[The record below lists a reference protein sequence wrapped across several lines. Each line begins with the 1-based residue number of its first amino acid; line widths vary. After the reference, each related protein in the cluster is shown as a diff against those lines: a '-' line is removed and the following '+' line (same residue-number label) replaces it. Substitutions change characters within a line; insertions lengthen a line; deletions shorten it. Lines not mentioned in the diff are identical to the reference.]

1 MNQNKHI
8 PLLQVK
14 NLGLTI
20 KNRKYLFFRKKVE
33 ILKDI
38 IFTLEKGQTL
48 VLTGDAGSGKSSLL
62 HILNNPDIPHTG
74 EVLVYGKPLKDYE
87 RRDRVGFIRLLS
99 SDYNNAINPHKRV
112 NFILEQPLKINTD
125 YSTVQ
130 RDYRIDR
137 ILEYVGLSSSIKY
150 SHPGFL
156 TSNQML
162 RLAFARALV
171 MEPEILL
178 VDSNIEKL
186 DAQLRSHCL
195 NMLLDCQEEKETA
208 LVICL
213 NDIGLIKHIADNI
226 LVLSQGRQEDYGN
239 AKFIISKPEKEITKR
254 LIQDYNNEYRIR
266 PER

>member
-1 MNQNKHI
+1 MNQSNHI

-14 NLGLTI
+14 NLRVTI
-20 KNRKYLFFRKKVE
+20 KNRKYMFFHKKVE

-38 IFTLEKGQTL
+38 NFTLEKEQTL
-48 VLTGDAGSGKSSLL
+48 VLTGDAGSGKSTLL
-62 HILNNPDIPHTG
+62 HILNNPFISHTG
-74 EVLVYGKPLKDYE
+74 EILVYGKPLSDYE
-87 RRDRVGFIRLLS
+87 RKDRVGFIRLLS
-99 SDYNNAINPHKRV
+99 ADYTNAINPHKRV

-130 RDYRIDR
+130 RDYRIDK
-137 ILEYVGLSSSIKY
+137 ILEYVGLPSGIKY
-150 SHPGFL
+150 HYPGFL

-195 NMLLDCQEEKETA
+195 NLLMDCQKEKKTA
-208 LVICL
+208 LIICL
-213 NDIGLIKHIADNI
+213 NDIGLIKHVADNI
-226 LVLSQGRQEDYGN
+226 LVLSQGTQEDYGN

-254 LIQDYNNEYRIR
+254 LIQDYNHEYRIR